1 MNWILTVSLPSTG
14 SFYVYILVCS
24 DGSYYVGLT
33 RKDLNARVH
42 EHDTGLY
49 RGYTFSR
56 RPVTL
61 VWSHQFA
68 RLTDAIA
75 CERQLKG
82 WRRAKK
88 EAFIRGEFTL
98 LPELAR
104 TGKSSEAPHP
114 S

>member
-1 MNWILTVSLPSTG
+1 MPLPSTG
-14 SFYVYILVCS
+14 SFHVYILLCA

-33 RKDLNARVH
+33 RKELAARVH
-42 EHDTGLY
+42 EHDTGRH

-56 RPVTL
+56 RPMKL
-61 VWSHQFA
+61 VRSHQFQ

-88 EAFIRGEFTL
+88 EAFIRGEFSL
-98 LPELAR
+98 LPGLAK
-104 TGKSSEAPHP
+104 TAWSGEAPHP
-114 S
+114 STSSG